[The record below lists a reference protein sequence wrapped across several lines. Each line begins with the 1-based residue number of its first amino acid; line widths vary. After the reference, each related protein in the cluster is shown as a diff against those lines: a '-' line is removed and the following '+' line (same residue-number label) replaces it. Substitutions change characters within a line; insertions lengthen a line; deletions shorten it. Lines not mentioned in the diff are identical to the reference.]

1 MVLSGVAHAE
11 LPQAALDAVG
21 MAAYIECLKGKGMAI
36 DKAIR
41 QSTDLKDFYGIKHE
55 SVEVARISGIHIALL
70 PYLRADCRIDPLKR
84 QEGIKAIN
92 IALSKNPI
100 ANEILSIESRPSW
113 FSNEPSHWAA
123 IFKPTLENND
133 LRSMRSS
140 LTSGLLSIGVPVE
153 YRNTCRPALMG
164 YYNPRAAVIVICTDN
179 HASESE
185 LLGTLAHETVHAV
198 QDCIEG
204 RIGDGLLSNVASA
217 LRRHGGPKE
226 MQIANEFDSIRNAYL
241 AGSGIDRHIF
251 NNYLS
256 YDKELESE
264 AWAIE
269 SVPSHVS
276 GFIDAC
282 RSLQLSG
289 VELNSK

>member
-1 MVLSGVAHAE
+1 MLNAGNLGAAAGWVLRVHIDRACWITIREALKQSAVSCE
-11 LPQAALDAVG
+11 LA
-21 MAAYIECLKGKGMAI
+21 
-36 DKAIR
+36 
-41 QSTDLKDFYGIKHE
+41 
-55 SVEVARISGIHIALL
+55 
-70 PYLRADCRIDPLKR
+70 
-84 QEGIKAIN
+84 
-92 IALSKNPI
+92 
-100 ANEILSIESRPSW
+100 
-113 FSNEPSHWAA
+113 
-123 IFKPTLENND
+123 
-133 LRSMRSS
+133 
-140 LTSGLLSIGVPVE
+140 
-153 YRNTCRPALMG
+153 
-164 YYNPRAAVIVICTDN
+164 DN

-269 SVPSHVS
+269 TVPSHVS
-276 GFIDAC
+276 AFIDAC
-282 RSLQLSG
+282 RSLQVSG
-289 VELNSK
+289 VMLNSK